1 MGLHNKGNDGQSAI
15 PIVWRFEHHTPGR
28 VYLTLGSRWL
38 SMVHE
43 NVILTA
49 INVTKMHEAPPTK

>member
-28 VYLTLGSRWL
+28 VYLTLGSSWF

-43 NVILTA
+43 NVI
-49 INVTKMHEAPPTK
+49 